1 MDEFALYIIENY
13 PHLVRKFRR
22 HKTEKEDWIRMML
35 EDIFDINL
43 KEIEDGAIKNCLI
56 IIKDWFKTYVED
68 WICWL
73 GLQKTW
79 LLN

>member
-1 MDEFALYIIENY
+1 
-13 PHLVRKFRR
+13 
-22 HKTEKEDWIRMML
+22 ML

-68 WICWL
+68 
-73 GLQKTW
+73 
-79 LLN
+79 